1 MECCYEKKLVCVSCP
16 MGCRLTVTV
25 CGDNITV
32 TGNTCKRGEVYG
44 KNEVT
49 DPRRMI
55 CSTARIEG
63 GVHPVVPV
71 KTDKP
76 IPEKLKF
83 KCMDVINA
91 LDLKSP
97 VTAGDVVAANILDTD
112 VNIVVTRNM

>member
-1 MECCYEKKLVCVSCP
+1 MECVEKKLVCVSCP
-16 MGCRLTVTV
+16 MGCRLTVKV
-25 CGDNITV
+25 CGDEITV

-55 CSTARIEG
+55 CSTARIQG

-76 IPEKLKF
+76 IPEKQVTGYSRRCGGCQHPGYRCEYCCHK
-83 KCMDVINA
+83 KYVISEK
-91 LDLKSP
+91 LGELS
-97 VTAGDVVAANILDTD
+97 
-112 VNIVVTRNM
+112 

>member
-1 MECCYEKKLVCVSCP
+1 MSKIEKKLVCVSCP
-16 MGCRLTVTV
+16 MGCRLTVTIDGSDIQV
-25 CGDNITV
+25 S
-32 TGNTCKRGEVYG
+32 GNTCKRGEIYG

-55 CSTARIEG
+55 CSTVRIKG

-76 IPEKLKF
+76 IPDALKF
-83 KCMDVINA
+83 KCMEVVNS

-97 VTAGDVVAANILDTD
+97 VIAGDIVAPNILGTD

>member
-25 CGDNITV
+25 CGDNINV

-55 CSTARIEG
+55 CSTARIQG
-63 GVHPVVPV
+63 GVHPVCPV
-71 KTDKP
+71 KTDKS
-76 IPEKLKF
+76 IPEKL
-83 KCMDVINA
+83 
-91 LDLKSP
+91 
-97 VTAGDVVAANILDTD
+97 
-112 VNIVVTRNM
+112 

>member
-1 MECCYEKKLVCVSCP
+1 MSKIEKKLVCVSCP
-16 MGCRLTVTV
+16 MGCRLTVTIDGSDIQV
-25 CGDNITV
+25 S
-32 TGNTCKRGEVYG
+32 GNTCKRGEIYG

-55 CSTARIEG
+55 CSTVRIKG

-76 IPEKLKF
+76 IPEPLKF
-83 KCMDVINA
+83 KCMEVVNS

-97 VTAGDVVAANILDTD
+97 VVAGDVVASNILGTD